1 PVDAHGRRVEARDP
15 RRTRPRARGSRDERE
30 RDEREDRVPRHAP
43 AHARGRLHRDHWR
56 DDRRVGMTLLR
67 MFLVQTKM
75 HFVWYFRRDGE
86 MIFWTLVMPVFFLVL
101 FSYAFSDG
109 TTSRSSA

>member
-1 PVDAHGRRVEARDP
+1 
-15 RRTRPRARGSRDERE
+15 
-30 RDEREDRVPRHAP
+30 
-43 AHARGRLHRDHWR
+43 
-56 DDRRVGMTLLR
+56 MTLLR

-101 FSYAFSDG
+101 FSYAFFLHG
-109 TTSRSSA
+109 FTGLAITAGCIVTLFVVMQMTARIRWAEQFRSPISSPVQGDR